1 MEKKHIDAT
10 LVFLI
15 LALVIFGLIMMSS
28 VSVYSSNTVTER
40 MVALGK
46 LAKGNNYFYLQRH
59 LMYVLIGIVAL
70 AITSKVPYTFLE
82 KYAKNIFGATFV
94 LLVAVLFV
102 GEEYNGA
109 KWWLNIPWVPSIQ
122 PVEFMKIGLILM
134 LAYFAKKKKNIL
146 SDFWEGFVPFF
157 VMVGAVFVLLILQ
170 PDFWSIL
177 ILAPVMIALYFIG
190 GGNPRYI
197 WVSLIVCL
205 IGAGTIYGLGKI
217 SVTWENGRNQNPL
230 NYISLRIDNFI
241 RDNKELIEKPNPDGK
256 DYQTKQWLIAIG
268 SGWFFG
274 LGFGKSIQK
283 FGYLPEVQWD
293 FIFSVIVEELGFL
306 GACVV
311 IGIYFM
317 IAYRGY
323 LIARSVKDP
332 FAQYVAFGI
341 TTLIFVQAGINIGV
355 NLNIVPLT
363 GVTLPFVSYGGSS
376 LLSMLICVGILLSIS
391 RHREY
396 RPQKITDIFSA
407 ERRIVL

>member
-15 LALVIFGLIMMSS
+15 LALVIFWLIMMSS

-46 LAKGNNYFYLQRH
+46 LTESNNYFYLQRH
-59 LMYVLIGIVAL
+59 LMYVLIGVFAL
-70 AITSKVPYTFLE
+70 ALTSKIPYTFLE
-82 KYAKNIFGATFV
+82 RHAKHIFGGTLV
-94 LLVAVLFV
+94 LLTAVLFV
-102 GEEYNGA
+102 WEEYNGA
-109 KWWLNIPWVPSIQ
+109 RGWLNIPGIPSIQ

-134 LAYFAKKKKNIL
+134 LAYFIKKKRNVL
-146 SDFWEGFVPFF
+146 HDLADGFLPYF
-157 VMVGAVFVLLILQ
+157 VMVGAVFFLLILQ
-170 PDFWSIL
+170 PDFGSIL
-177 ILAPVMIALYFIG
+177 ILAPVVIALYFVGWGNSKYIG
-190 GGNPRYI
+190 I
-197 WVSLIVCL
+197 SILVSLIGAWSVYG
-205 IGAGTIYGLGKI
+205 IGKVDIKN
-217 SVTWENGRNQNPL
+217 SEWRNSNPL

-241 RDNKELIEKPNPDGK
+241 RDSKELIEKPNPDGK

-268 SGWFFG
+268 SGGFFG

-293 FIFSVIVEELGFL
+293 FIFSVIVEELGFI

-341 TTLIFVQAGINIGV
+341 TTLIFVQAGINIWV

-376 LLSMLICVGILLSIS
+376 LLSMLVCVGILLSIS

-407 ERRIVL
+407 ERRIVI

>member
-15 LALVIFGLIMMSS
+15 LALVIFWLIMMSS

-46 LAKGNNYFYLQRH
+46 LTASNNYFYLQRH
-59 LMYVLIGIVAL
+59 LMYVLIGIFAL
-70 AITSKVPYTFLE
+70 AVTSKIPYSFLE
-82 KYAKNIFGATFV
+82 RHAKHIFGGTLV
-94 LLVAVLFV
+94 LLTAVLFV
-102 GEEYNGA
+102 WEEYNGA
-109 KWWLNIPWVPSIQ
+109 RGWLNIPGIPSIQ

-134 LAYFAKKKKNIL
+134 LAYFIKKKRNVL
-146 SDFWEGFVPFF
+146 HDLTDGFLPYF
-157 VMVGAVFVLLILQ
+157 VMVGAVFFLLILQ
-170 PDFWSIL
+170 PDFGSIL
-177 ILAPVMIALYFIG
+177 ILAPVVIALYFVGWGNSKYIG
-190 GGNPRYI
+190 I
-197 WVSLIVCL
+197 SILVSLI
-205 IGAGTIYGLGKI
+205 GAWSVYGLGKI
-217 SVTWENGRNQNPL
+217 VIAWESGKNKNPL

-241 RDNKELIEKPNPDGK
+241 RDSKELIEKPNPDGK

-268 SGWFFG
+268 SGGFFG

-293 FIFSVIVEELGFL
+293 FIFSVIVEELGFI

-341 TTLIFVQAGINIGV
+341 TTLIFVQAGINIWV

-376 LLSMLICVGILLSIS
+376 LLSMLVCVGILLSIS

-407 ERRIVL
+407 ERRIVI